1 MSRLIGWIYIQ
12 KEGSCDNREGGFV
25 DFFVSA
31 PKFELY
37 CKDGQYPSPV
47 TQMIKP
53 FLIIS
58 VKSRNEWS
66 VCINLGFRS
75 FRPQVGSAQVVPTQ
89 VDPAPS
95 RSDPKLKVD
104 SAPLEIKY
112 F

>member
-47 TQMIKP
+47 TQMITLRSKHDQ
-53 FLIIS
+53 LWVTNEQTIS
-58 VKSRNEWS
+58 NYF
-66 VCINLGFRS
+66 C
-75 FRPQVGSAQVVPTQ
+75 
-89 VDPAPS
+89 
-95 RSDPKLKVD
+95 
-104 SAPLEIKY
+104 EIEK
-112 F
+112 